1 MVLAILW
8 GEVAK
13 LHVLAYQV
21 LTFTNVRVFSK
32 LKNKTR
38 FYTGNFAPEA
48 PFGTRGVGRMRKRD
62 LSGPF
67 RPLVGPGEARNA
79 TGTVTVTGTQAG
91 ATFAEGSLKTLRI
104 KRPHV
109 PPLCQATPRR
119 HSQLV
124 CLIGLSMR
132 RRSRNCSREALQHRN
147 YPGSRPFPEG
157 WLGTESS

>member
-1 MVLAILW
+1 MEILVGENLW

-48 PFGTRGVGRMRKRD
+48 PFGTHGVGRMRKRD

-67 RPLVGPGEARNA
+67 RPLVGPGAARNA
-79 TGTVTVTGTQAG
+79 TG
-91 ATFAEGSLKTLRI
+91 ATFAGGSLATLRI
-104 KRPHV
+104 KRPHI
-109 PPLCQATPRR
+109 PP
-119 HSQLV
+119 
-124 CLIGLSMR
+124 
-132 RRSRNCSREALQHRN
+132 
-147 YPGSRPFPEG
+147 
-157 WLGTESS
+157 